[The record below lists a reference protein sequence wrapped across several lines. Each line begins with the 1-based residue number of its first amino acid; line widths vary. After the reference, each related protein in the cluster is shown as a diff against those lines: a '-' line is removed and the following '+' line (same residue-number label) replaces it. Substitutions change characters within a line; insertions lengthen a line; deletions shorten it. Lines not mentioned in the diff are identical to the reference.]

1 MSLKKLTSSTLS
13 TLLVSS
19 FFAACTPPPELTQ
32 KQQEQLGSFN
42 LSQVDSFAH
51 KIDKAINTDELSF
64 YAPVSMKNVK
74 SYYDSAQKEE
84 VKSAKYASFLAAQES
99 LEHAYKT
106 KELVKDYCAPIFVLQ
121 EKMDKL
127 NTKQIFESDYSS
139 FIDGFMDVIELID
152 EDEITS
158 ALNLKKEVLE
168 EGNNLHSDAIVFR
181 NMNRAKEIL
190 ESMDDNDLNDEAP
203 NHYEKA
209 NILYYETEKK
219 IKKDPENMDLVNR
232 LSTKAINAAL
242 FAQTISKNVLTIKSL
257 DVDEYE
263 NYFAKIHQ
271 KISLLN
277 PNEEKNSILPLSF
290 SLKVE
295 SLKSYFELEKAN
307 ILASVNEHKD
317 DKVIIAVSEVNT
329 SISNSLEDISD
340 VNATPLVIS
349 SIEVNST
356 QENNQSIVIQSVP
369 VQENNTSVVIKN
381 SIEEDENNTTVIS
394 ESLVL
399 SISSKENN
407 STIIKKQNSEESNTT
422 H

>member
-1 MSLKKLTSSTLS
+1 
-13 TLLVSS
+13 
-19 FFAACTPPPELTQ
+19 
-32 KQQEQLGSFN
+32 
-42 LSQVDSFAH
+42 
-51 KIDKAINTDELSF
+51 
-64 YAPVSMKNVK
+64 
-74 SYYDSAQKEE
+74 
-84 VKSAKYASFLAAQES
+84 
-99 LEHAYKT
+99 
-106 KELVKDYCAPIFVLQ
+106 
-121 EKMDKL
+121 
-127 NTKQIFESDYSS
+127 
-139 FIDGFMDVIELID
+139 
-152 EDEITS
+152 
-158 ALNLKKEVLE
+158 
-168 EGNNLHSDAIVFR
+168 
-181 NMNRAKEIL
+181 MNRAKEIL